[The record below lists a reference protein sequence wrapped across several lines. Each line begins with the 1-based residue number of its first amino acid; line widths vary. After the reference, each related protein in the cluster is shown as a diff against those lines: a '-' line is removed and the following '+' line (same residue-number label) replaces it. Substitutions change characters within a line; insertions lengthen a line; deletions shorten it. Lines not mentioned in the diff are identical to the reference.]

1 MNVIIV
7 AKFLRAP
14 RNFAMRDP
22 KVASVA
28 ALGVVAIMALGFVLG
43 FAIRSADGAARA
55 QVRAMQEQL
64 AAQQAEVAD
73 ARAGSERELNALAA
87 RLGELQ
93 AQANR
98 LNALG
103 ERLTRV
109 GKLSEGEFNFSEA
122 PGIGGV
128 DPVTPPSEPGIA
140 GRLDELAAQLSESG
154 EQLSLIDALLADRDV
169 DLSVTPAGM
178 PVRHGYM
185 SSHFGSRTDP
195 ITGGNQFHRGLDF
208 SGSAGDPVSAVAD
221 GVVIFAGRDAGYGNL
236 VDIDHGN
243 GVMTRYAHN
252 SKLLV
257 TMGQRVHAGDN
268 VALMGS
274 TGRSTGTHLHFEVWN
289 NGQPVNPRR
298 FLAQSRG

>member
-22 KVASVA
+22 KVASVT
-28 ALGVVAIMALGFVLG
+28 ALGIALIALVGFGVGFVVRG
-43 FAIRSADGAARA
+43 ADGAARA
-55 QVRAMQEQL
+55 QLQAMQAQL
-64 AAQQAEVAD
+64 ATQQAELAE
-73 ARAGSERELNALAA
+73 ARADSERDLNALAT

-122 PGIGGV
+122 PGVGGV
-128 DPVTPPSEPGIA
+128 DPVTPPSDAGIA
-140 GRLDELAAQLSESG
+140 GRLDALSTQLSSSG
-154 EQLSLIDALLADRDV
+154 EQLSLIESLLADHDV
-169 DLSVTPAGM
+169 DLSITPTGM
-178 PVRHGYM
+178 PVQHGYM

-195 ITGGNQFHRGLDF
+195 ISGGNQFHRGLDF
-208 SGSAGDPVSAVAD
+208 SGTTGDPIAAVAD

-236 VDIDHGN
+236 IDIDHGN
-243 GVMTRYAHN
+243 GTMTRYAHN

-257 TMGQRVHAGDN
+257 TLGQRVHAGDTIS
-268 VALMGS
+268 LMGA
-274 TGRSTGTHLHFEVWN
+274 TGRATGSHLHFEVWR
-289 NGQPVNPRR
+289 NGQPVNPRQ
-298 FLAQSRG
+298 FLGRARG